1 MKKKKLDRFD
11 KTKDTIKMEEF
22 VIQYLNDGHYV
33 DCNNL
38 THKHLKSFDNPY
50 VLALSFE
57 FVSANIELVFTNKI
71 LLVSDCHGD
80 VAPYINPQELRRL
93 GSLGTVENQITE
105 LKKVRIYQLSELI
118 NLWGRMQMLLY
129 EKEQIE
135 GTIEILNEIN
145 RSSKV
150 DELGGKRYVKKY
162 QRR

>member
-1 MKKKKLDRFD
+1 M
-11 KTKDTIKMEEF
+11 
-22 VIQYLNDGHYV
+22 
-33 DCNNL
+33 
-38 THKHLKSFDNPY
+38 KSFDNPY

-150 DELGGKRYVKKY
+150 DELGGKSYVKKY
-162 QRR
+162 